1 MEDIEH
7 KSQEI
12 GQKEIKQKHKIL
24 SSGWYD
30 KNYKKLLIVEIILF
44 VLALGY
50 LGYFYSINGDI
61 MYKDTTLTGGTAIS
75 LYTDNISVS
84 ELSNYLSNKLVSGF
98 NVRTLEDTYSRKII
112 AVVIESKEDVE
123 ILKPIIEEYLG
134 YSLNT
139 ENSGIEVTSS
149 SLSQSFYNDLLR
161 AIILAFLFMAIVVF
175 IIFKAPIPSLAVI
188 HAAAAD
194 IIFTIAFANLIS
206 FKIGTAG
213 IAALLM
219 LIGYSVDTDILLT
232 TRVLKR
238 KGEGTVNSRIKYSF
252 KTGLMMNL
260 TAIIAVTIGYFVSV
274 APTLKEI
281 FFILAVG
288 IFFDIVATWIGNASM
303 IKWYCDKKKID

>member
-1 MEDIEH
+1 MENTEH
-7 KSQEI
+7 KNQEI
-12 GQKEIKQKHKIL
+12 EQKEIKQKHKFL

-30 KNYKKLLIVEIILF
+30 KNYKKLLFIEIILL
-44 VLALGY
+44 VLAIGY
-50 LGYFYSINGDI
+50 LGYFYSVTGDI

-75 LYTDNISVS
+75 LYTDNVSVS
-84 ELSNYLSNKLVSGF
+84 ELSNYLSTKLVSGF

-112 AVVIESKEDVE
+112 AVVIESKEDAE

-134 YSLNT
+134 YSLDN
-139 ENSGIEVTSS
+139 ENSGIEVTGS
-149 SLSQSFYNDLLR
+149 SLSQSFYKDLLR
-161 AIILAFLFMAIVVF
+161 AIVLAFLFMAIVVF
-175 IIFKAPIPSLAVI
+175 VIFKAPTPSLAVI

-194 IIFTIAFANLIS
+194 IIFTIAFANLLS
-206 FKIGTAG
+206 FRIGTAG

-252 KTGLMMNL
+252 KTGIMMNI

-281 FFILAVG
+281 FFILAIG
-288 IFFDIVATWIGNASM
+288 IFFDIISTWLGNASM
-303 IKWYCDKKKID
+303 IKWYCEKKKIE